1 MIDQHGN
8 LPDAP
13 VLHRYAVDV
22 QIKGEGYSGRT
33 YEIEATSAENAE
45 IIAVREYKNLITARA
60 VLLG

>member
-13 VLHRYAVDV
+13 ALHRYAVDV
-22 QIKGEGYSGRT
+22 QIKGEGYSSRT